1 VKLHNFFYNYRHFD
15 IITIFEFIMNIFISG
30 VAGFLGSNLADFYIT
45 KGFNVSGCDNLVG
58 GDLDNVDPKVKFY
71 KADCEDLPKMQKITK
86 NIDVVIHAAAY
97 AHEGLSVIS
106 PNIICS
112 NIVSGSTSIF
122 SASIANKVK
131 RIVFCSSMARYG
143 NIKQPFFEHDTPNP
157 VDPYG
162 ISKLAAEKILIN
174 LCETYGVEY
183 NIAVPHNII
192 GRKQKYDDP
201 FRNVASIMINLMLQ
215 NRQPIIYGDGE
226 QKRSFSDIDDCIYC
240 IDKLATDPN
249 ITSQLVNIGPG
260 PENEITVNELFKKIS
275 NQLKFNQ
282 EPLHKPE
289 RINEVK
295 NAICSSSLAEKLFKN
310 KSNEDIDNI
319 LLKMI
324 NYIRT
329 KGPKKFNYNY
339 QIEINNELTPE
350 TWSKKLI

>member
-1 VKLHNFFYNYRHFD
+1 
-15 IITIFEFIMNIFISG
+15 MQIFITG
-30 VAGFLGSNLADFYIT
+30 IAGFLGSNLADYYIQ

-71 KADCEDLPKMQKITK
+71 KADCENLTKMQEITK
-86 NIDVVIHAAAY
+86 NIDVVVHAAAY
-97 AHEGLSVIS
+97 AHENL
-106 PNIICS
+106 
-112 NIVSGSTSIF
+112 SIF
-122 SASIANKVK
+122 SPHLISKNIVNGSTAVFSAAILNKVK

-143 NIKQPFFEHDTPNP
+143 NIKQPFLEDDIPNP

-174 LCETYGVEY
+174 LCNTHNVEY

-192 GRKQKYDDP
+192 GVKQKYDDP

-275 NQLKFNQ
+275 NQLQFNQ
-282 EPLHKPE
+282 EPLYKPE
-289 RINEVK
+289 RVNEVK
-295 NAICSSSLAEKLFKN
+295 NAICSSDLSNKLLN
-310 KSNEDIDNI
+310 SKSNKDIESI
-319 LLKMI
+319 ISKMI
-324 NYIRT
+324 KFIKL

-339 QIEINNELTPE
+339 DIEINNELTPE